1 MMRRRK
7 MRFSV
12 LVVVEPNGSVACPT
26 SASASTTLV
35 TGLTLPGFAHSLL
48 SAFHSNHL
56 TSTSQPESSDL

>member
-1 MMRRRK
+1 MMRRK
-7 MRFSV
+7 MRFSF

-48 SAFHSNHL
+48 LSAFHSNHL